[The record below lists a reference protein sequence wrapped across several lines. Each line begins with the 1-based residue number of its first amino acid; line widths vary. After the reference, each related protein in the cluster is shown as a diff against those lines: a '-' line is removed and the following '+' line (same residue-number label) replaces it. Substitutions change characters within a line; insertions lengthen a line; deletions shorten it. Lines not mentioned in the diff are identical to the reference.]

1 MAKDIVQNLI
11 KRFPFLSLY
20 HSFRFK
26 IVVTVTVIV
35 AIIGFVAFQL
45 FTNYL
50 DRQLHQCNTNNLK
63 SLISILKDQYLY
75 LMNEEEESK
84 IIFSLLD
91 TLSTNPNILN
101 VYLIDRKG
109 NPVYPHREGI
119 STPAVSE
126 VPDYIL
132 EVDSVDIRELGTE
145 DSHFFR
151 TTIRIDNA
159 AVCYDCHSAQNAVL
173 GYLIIDFSAEEIEK
187 YIADTKNFGRAFTF
201 SLVVI
206 IFTTIG
212 FLHYRYIKLALNR
225 FVETFQYI
233 ERGDL
238 SHRIDIP
245 EKNELGLL
253 ARQLNQTLDK
263 LQEYQTKIE
272 DFHRRELMN
281 TQKLATVGEMAA
293 SFAHEIKNP
302 LTGIVNAL
310 NILSS
315 DIHDPEKE
323 TILKEIQY
331 QTIRVNKAI
340 NDLLQFSKP
349 IKLCLETNNINQ
361 LLLSIK
367 RTVQTQAENKQI
379 EFLLKLDHRIPA
391 FKFDYNQMENA
402 LANIVINAIQA
413 IASTGKVV
421 LQTRLADS
429 KERVQVIVEDN
440 GVGISEEHLD
450 KIFKPFFTT
459 KHQGTGLGLAIA
471 RDIIERHGGTISVN
485 SKKHKGTRFTIEM
498 PINI

>member
-1 MAKDIVQNLI
+1 MANDIVQNLI

-35 AIIGFVAFQL
+35 ALIGFVAFQL
-45 FTNYL
+45 FTAHL

-63 SLISILKDQYLY
+63 SLVSILKDQYLY
-75 LMNEEEESK
+75 LMDEDNPK

-91 TLSTNPNILN
+91 KLSENPNVLN
-101 VYLIDRKG
+101 VYLIDRNG
-109 NPVYPHREGI
+109 HPVYPHHSDFQRL
-119 STPAVSE
+119 ALSE
-126 VPDYIL
+126 VPEYVMT
-132 EVDSVDIRELGTE
+132 VDSIDIRELGNS

-151 TTIRIDNA
+151 TTIRIKNA
-159 AVCYDCHSAQNAVL
+159 EVCYDCHAPRNAVL
-173 GYLIIDFSAEEIEK
+173 GYLIIDFSAEEIEG
-187 YIADTKNFGRAFTF
+187 YIADTKNFGRVFTF

-225 FVETFQYI
+225 FIETFQYI

-238 SHRIDIP
+238 THRINIP

-253 ARQLNQTLDK
+253 ARQFNQTLDK
-263 LQEYQTKIE
+263 LQEYQSKIE
-272 DFHRRELMN
+272 DYHRRELMN

-310 NILSS
+310 NILAS
-315 DIHDPEKE
+315 DMDDPEKE

-361 LLLSIK
+361 LLISIK
-367 RTVQTQAENKQI
+367 RTVQTQAKDKQI
-379 EFLLKLDHRIPA
+379 EFVLKLDHRVPA

-402 LANIVINAIQA
+402 ISNVVINAVQA
-413 IASTGKVV
+413 IPSNGRVV
-421 LQTRLADS
+421 LETRLSDS
-429 KERVQVIVEDN
+429 KDRVAIIIADT

-471 RDIIERHGGTISVN
+471 RDIIERHGGTILVE
-485 SKKHKGTRFTIEM
+485 SKKNKGTRFSIEI
-498 PINI
+498 PIKI